1 MPLEVLTNVSRR
13 EQKLHFFKTKQK
25 KILEGVENYFH
36 QFYKQGK
43 HLKMHNT
50 VLNLKSNWTSGKKR
64 VFS

>member
-50 VLNLKSNWTSGKKR
+50 VLNLKSN
-64 VFS
+64 